1 MQGTVLNIQDGQR
14 PAPKGAMRPNAK
26 LLKATMTGAL
36 GGLLFGFDTVVI
48 SGALDALVNLYHLS
62 DVGKGWTVAIAL
74 IGTVAGSFS
83 AGAIGQRLGGRETLR
98 ITAILYVISAIG
110 SALAWNWSSLM
121 VFRFIGGVGIG
132 ASSVLGP
139 VYIAELAPAKWRG
152 RLVGAFQFN
161 VVFGILVAYTTNY
174 LIRLLHL
181 GAAEWRW
188 QVGIAAVPAVG
199 FLVLL
204 FSIPRSPR
212 WSASRNQIDEALEI
226 LKMMGEPDPEAELA
240 DIRSALDQEHATAH
254 EPVFRWKY
262 RYPLFLAITI
272 GAFNQLAGINA
283 ILYYL
288 NNIFAAAGFSQL
300 SGDQQAIAIG
310 FTNLIFTMVG
320 MSVIDRLGRKTL
332 LLIGAA
338 GTAACLAGVAWIFA
352 TQSHQWAL
360 VWLLVIYIAFFALSQ
375 GAVIWVYIGEV
386 FPNHVRS
393 KGQGVGNASHWIMNT
408 CIALAFPVIATQMGR
423 SMPFI
428 FFAAMTALQFVVV
441 LLTYPETKGQT
452 LEELQRRL
460 VRA

>member
-161 VVFGILVAYTTNY
+161 VVFGILVA
-174 LIRLLHL
+174 
-181 GAAEWRW
+181 
-188 QVGIAAVPAVG
+188 
-199 FLVLL
+199 
-204 FSIPRSPR
+204 
-212 WSASRNQIDEALEI
+212 
-226 LKMMGEPDPEAELA
+226 
-240 DIRSALDQEHATAH
+240 
-254 EPVFRWKY
+254 
-262 RYPLFLAITI
+262 
-272 GAFNQLAGINA
+272 
-283 ILYYL
+283 
-288 NNIFAAAGFSQL
+288 
-300 SGDQQAIAIG
+300 
-310 FTNLIFTMVG
+310 
-320 MSVIDRLGRKTL
+320 
-332 LLIGAA
+332 
-338 GTAACLAGVAWIFA
+338 
-352 TQSHQWAL
+352 
-360 VWLLVIYIAFFALSQ
+360 
-375 GAVIWVYIGEV
+375 
-386 FPNHVRS
+386 
-393 KGQGVGNASHWIMNT
+393 
-408 CIALAFPVIATQMGR
+408 
-423 SMPFI
+423 
-428 FFAAMTALQFVVV
+428 
-441 LLTYPETKGQT
+441 
-452 LEELQRRL
+452 
-460 VRA
+460 

>member
-1 MQGTVLNIQDGQR
+1 M
-14 PAPKGAMRPNAK
+14 
-26 LLKATMTGAL
+26 KATLTGAL

-48 SGALDALVNLYHLS
+48 SGAIDALVKLYNLS
-62 DVGKGWTVAIAL
+62 PQGKGWTVAIAL
-74 IGTVAGSFS
+74 IGTVVGSLGAGVV
-83 AGAIGQRLGGRETLR
+83 GQKLGGRETLR
-98 ITAILYVISAIG
+98 LTAVLYVVSAIG
-110 SALAWNWSSLM
+110 GALAWNWPSLM
-121 VFRFIGGVGIG
+121 VFRFIGGLGIG

-161 VVFGILVAYTTNY
+161 VVFGILVAYTSNY
-174 LIRLLHL
+174 LIRTLHL
-181 GAAEWRW
+181 GATEWRW
-188 QVGIAAVPAVG
+188 QVGVAAVPALG

-204 FSIPRSPR
+204 FGIPRSPR
-212 WSASRNQIDEALEI
+212 WSASKNRIDEALAV
-226 LKMMGEPDPEAELA
+226 LKLMGEPDPEGELA
-240 DIRSALDQEHATAH
+240 DIRAALNQEHATAH

-288 NNIFAAAGFSQL
+288 NDIFLAAGFSQI
-300 SGDQQAIAIG
+300 SGDEQAIAIG

-320 MSVIDRLGRKTL
+320 MSVIDKLGRKTL

-338 GTAACLAGVAWIFA
+338 GTAACLSGVAWIFG
-352 TQSHQWAL
+352 THSHPGAL
-360 VWLLVIYIAFFALSQ
+360 VWLLITYIAFFALSQ

-408 CIALAFPVIATQMGR
+408 IIALAFPILAESVGR
-423 SMPFI
+423 NVPFI
-428 FFAAMTALQFVVV
+428 FFAMMTLVQFVVV
-441 LLTYPETKGQT
+441 WSTYPETKGQT
-452 LEELQRRL
+452 LEALQRKL
-460 VRA
+460 VPAD

>member
-1 MQGTVLNIQDGQR
+1 
-14 PAPKGAMRPNAK
+14 MRPN
-26 LLKATMTGAL
+26 LNLMKATLTGAL

-48 SGALDALVNLYHLS
+48 SGIIDSVVKLYGLS
-62 DVGKGWTVAIAL
+62 DYGKGWTVAIAL
-74 IGTVAGSFS
+74 IGTVVGSFS
-83 AGAIGQRLGGRETLR
+83 AGVVGHKLGSRETLR
-98 ITAILYVISAIG
+98 LTAVLYIVSALG
-110 SALAWNWSSLM
+110 SALAWNWPSLM
-121 VFRFIGGVGIG
+121 VFRFIGGLGIG

-161 VVFGILVAYTTNY
+161 VVFGILVAYTSNY

-188 QVGIAAVPAVG
+188 QVGVAAIPALG

-204 FSIPRSPR
+204 FGIPRSPR
-212 WSASRNQIDEALEI
+212 WSASRDRIDEALVV
-226 LKMMGEPDPEAELA
+226 LKLMGEPEPEAELA
-240 DIRSALDQEHATAH
+240 DIRKALAEEHATAH

-288 NNIFAAAGFSQL
+288 NDIFQAAGFSQL

-310 FTNLIFTMVG
+310 FTNLIFTMIG
-320 MSVIDRLGRKTL
+320 MSMIDKVGRKTL

-338 GTAACLAGVAWIFA
+338 GTASCLAGVAWIYRSNA
-352 TQSHQWAL
+352 HQGML
-360 VWLLVIYIAFFALSQ
+360 VWLLIGYIAFFAMSQ

-386 FPNHVRS
+386 FPNAVRS
-393 KGQGVGNASHWIMNT
+393 KGQGVGNASHWTMNT
-408 CIALAFPVIATQMGR
+408 IIALSFPWAASHLGQSV
-423 SMPFI
+423 PFV
-428 FFAAMTALQFVVV
+428 FFSVMTVVQFLTV
-441 LLTYPETKGQT
+441 LFTYPETKGQT
-452 LEELQRRL
+452 LEALQRKL
-460 VRA
+460 VAAD